1 MSYENLVKNAI
12 EYITDIFRNNADGH
26 DLNHSLRVYKNAMN
40 IAEVYPE
47 ADKLVI
53 SLAAL
58 LHDVDDHKLFQ
69 TENNENARRFLEKHI
84 VEDVKLQNEEKDRPG
99 QIHDDSEILGES
111 RIEKICTAIN
121 SVSFSKNKGLRPD
134 SIEGCIVQDADR
146 LDALGAI
153 GIARTFAYGGKH
165 GRSIEESA
173 EHFYEKLLL
182 LKDQMNT
189 EEAKRIA
196 EERHKFLL
204 QYIDELKKEISL

>member
-1 MSYENLVKNAI
+1 MSYVNLEKEVI
-12 EYITDIFRNNADGH
+12 EYITDIFRGNADGH
-26 DLNHSLRVYKNAMN
+26 DLNHSIRVYKNAMF
-40 IAEVYPE
+40 IMEKYPN
-47 ADKLVI
+47 ADRLVVA
-53 SLAAL
+53 LAAL
-58 LHDVDDHKLFQ
+58 LHDVDDHKLFN
-69 TENNENARRFLEKHI
+69 TENNENARSFLKMYMAADDKDNDAEYINAEK
-84 VEDVKLQNEEKDRPG
+84 
-99 QIHDDSEILGES
+99 
-111 RIEKICTAIN
+111 IEKICTAIN

-189 EEAKRIA
+189 EEAQRIA
-196 EERHKFLL
+196 EERHEFLVR
-204 QYIDELKKEISL
+204 YIEELKKEINL